1 PSGER
6 PDHPEPLLPRICW
19 RSCAQI
25 HSFGIKFALEH
36 SSAYRA
42 RWTQPI
48 GNHFVPEQDV
58 RLTTPYD
65 RVAYPTTIFTQTNP
79 ERLAVLARLAG
90 LDPVPP
96 EQSRI
101 LEIGG
106 GNCVNLIAMAA
117 MWPGCD
123 AHGFDLS
130 ENAIARGQEIAG
142 AAGLANVTLA
152 VEDICEAHHRYAAGS
167 FDYVIAHGVYAWV
180 PDHVREA
187 TMRLAAHVLSDR
199 GVAFISYNAMPGG
212 HVRMIMREMLLDA
225 IGEIDEPE
233 QRIAAVRDFLEDYAR
248 ARDDDEPLAKT
259 LRQQAENML
268 LRPDAVLFHDEL
280 GPCFHPQRL
289 LDVADVA
296 HANGLIFLTDAGR
309 NRQLDGFLP
318 EGGEVPEDAEGAV
331 LLAASRDDYAS
342 LRYFR
347 QSLFV
352 KQVPDR
358 TIDATRIADAWI
370 STRVRRQDDGTFKH
384 GEDVIVI
391 TDDALADGLAKVAAI
406 YPHRVPL
413 SSLTEDP
420 ALLRVILQLYT
431 EWYVNLHPGPAVF
444 PAKPGDRPCSGALVR
459 GMLALG
465 EATLC
470 TLDHGVLK
478 VEQPELRAL
487 LMAADGTRTVEE
499 IAALDTGIPPEDTL
513 AALTA
518 SCARALMQA

>member
-1 PSGER
+1 M
-6 PDHPEPLLPRICW
+6 
-19 RSCAQI
+19 
-25 HSFGIKFALEH
+25 
-36 SSAYRA
+36 
-42 RWTQPI
+42 
-48 GNHFVPEQDV
+48 PEQDV

-65 RVAYPTTIFTQTNP
+65 RVAYPTTIFAQTNP

-96 EQSRI
+96 EESRI

-130 ENAIARGQEIAG
+130 ANAIARGQEIA
-142 AAGLANVTLA
+142 AASGLGNVTLA
-152 VEDICEAHHRYAAGS
+152 VEDICEAHHRYPAGS

-180 PDHVREA
+180 PEHVRAA

-225 IGEIDEPE
+225 IGEIDDPE
-233 QRIAAVRDFLEDYAR
+233 QRIAAVRDFLEDYALP
-248 ARDDDEPLAKT
+248 RDGDEPLART
-259 LRQQAENML
+259 LRLQAANML

-280 GPCFHPQRL
+280 GPCFYPQRL
-289 LDVADVA
+289 LDVAAEA
-296 HANGLIFLTDAGR
+296 HANGLVFLTDAGR
-309 NRQLDGFLP
+309 NRQMDGFLP
-318 EGGEVPEDAEGAV
+318 EGADLPEDPEAAV
-331 LLAASRDDYAS
+331 LMAASRDDYAS

-352 KQVPDR
+352 KQEPDR
-358 TIDATRIADAWI
+358 VVDAMRIADTWM
-370 STRVRRQDDGTFKH
+370 STRVRRQADGTFLH
-384 GEDVIVI
+384 GEDVISI
-391 TDDALADGLAKVAAI
+391 ADDALADALARVAAM

-413 SSLTEDP
+413 NTVTDDP
-420 ALLRVILQLYT
+420 TLLRVILQLYT
-431 EWYVNLHPGPAVF
+431 EWYVNLHPGPAPF
-444 PAKPGDRPCSGALVR
+444 PAKPGDKPCSGALVR
-459 GMLALG
+459 GMLTLG
-465 EATLC
+465 ETTLC

-487 LMAADGTRTVEE
+487 LMAADGTRTLAE
-499 IAALDTGIPPEDTL
+499 IAALATGIPPEDTL

-518 SCARALMQA
+518 SCGKALMQG